1 MGAQA
6 RRRLGGD
13 EHCAGQAEMVGHCR
27 DRGLRAAAHVRLD
40 TAEVLRRDPTAAPAQ
55 PLGYISQRRRLSLGG
70 FGFLTHDRRQLGRH
84 SETVVAEQD
93 SGAVK
98 RLVVENQL
106 GDHGEVE

>member
-1 MGAQA
+1 
-6 RRRLGGD
+6 
-13 EHCAGQAEMVGHCR
+13 MVGHCR
-27 DRGLRAAAHVRLD
+27 DRGLRAAAHVRNRIEID
-40 TAEVLRRDPTAAPAQ
+40 GGAERIAGPAQ
-55 PLGYISQRRRLSLGG
+55 PLGDLSQLRRRSLRW
-70 FGFLTHDRRQLGRH
+70 FRLQPDDRRQLGRH